1 MNLLWRLAFRNLF
14 RNKRRSLTTGIAIAA
29 GFIGLSLL
37 GAYIFRV
44 QKGLQANTVYLN
56 LQGHLQI
63 HRKGALDH
71 FSLSPRKYLITPEMD
86 AAVDQVLLTYQNQIQ
101 FQARFLTGSG
111 LIVSEKTSQPF
122 VATGFERE
130 VLLKALN
137 HSYVQRWAKSWSRFN
152 PADLKAEILSEPLL
166 ISVTPRLAGI
176 LGRPKDLRNLSQEQ
190 KDIQLI
196 TRTYYNDLNA
206 VNAEL
211 GLLHTT
217 GVAMAEDTSTR
228 MPLKLLQELMATES
242 YQYRSLFLVD
252 GSRAQGSKK
261 KIQADFDRQN
271 LDLEVFHFTDG
282 PIGEFYVGT
291 MNFLYV
297 MGSFFVFLICGM
309 VALSIVNSLT
319 LGILERT
326 KELGTLKALGFSS
339 KKIVGLFVRE
349 TIWLSVI
356 SIGFGIVISQIVA
369 RVVNASNIRFTPPGI
384 EGDIQ
389 FTLDPEIFLY
399 LLLALVLLAIAVA
412 TADRVSKKKMQSSAI
427 ELLSESG
434 F

>member
-1 MNLLWRLAFRNLF
+1 MSLLWRLAFRNLF

-63 HRKGALDH
+63 HRKGSLDH
-71 FSLSPRKYLITPEMD
+71 FSLSPRKYLITPELD
-86 AAVDQVLLTYQNQIQ
+86 AVIDEVVKDHQDQIE

-111 LIVSEKTSQPF
+111 LIVSEKSSQPF
-122 VATGFERE
+122 NATGFERE

-137 HSYVQRWAKSWSRFN
+137 HPYVLRWAKSWSRFN
-152 PADLKAEILSEPLL
+152 PADLKSEILAEPLL
-166 ISVTPRLAGI
+166 ISITPRLAGI
-176 LGRPKDLRNLSQEQ
+176 LGRPKDLKNLSTEQ

-228 MPLKLLQELMATES
+228 MPLKLLQELLATDG
-242 YQYRSLFLVD
+242 YQYRSLFLFD
-252 GSRAQGSKK
+252 GGKAQGLKK
-261 KIQADFDRQN
+261 KLQAELDRRDA
-271 LDLEVFHFTDG
+271 DLEVLHFTDG
-282 PIGEFYVGT
+282 PVGEFYVGT

-319 LGILERT
+319 LGILERVR
-326 KELGTLKALGFSS
+326 ELGTLKALGFSAE
-339 KKIVGLFVRE
+339 KIVGLFVRE
-349 TIWLSVI
+349 TIWLSGLSV
-356 SIGFGIVISQIVA
+356 GFGIVISQIVA
-369 RVVNASNIRFTPPGI
+369 RVVNAANIRFTPPGI

-389 FTLDPEIFLY
+389 FNLEPEISLY
-399 LLLALVLLAIAVA
+399 FLLALLLLAIAVT
-412 TADRVSKKKMQSSAI
+412 TADRVSKTKMKSSAI
-427 ELLSESG
+427 ALLSESG
-434 F
+434 V